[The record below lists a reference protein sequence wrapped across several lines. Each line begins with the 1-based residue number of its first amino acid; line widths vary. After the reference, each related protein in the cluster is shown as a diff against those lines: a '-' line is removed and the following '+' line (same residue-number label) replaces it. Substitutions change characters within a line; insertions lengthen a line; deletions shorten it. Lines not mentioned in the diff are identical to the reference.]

1 MTEIASNIA
10 AGLAKSTYQ
19 TSAQSSVNTT
29 QVSTGTTK
37 APVQVN
43 SGDNVNTEQAI
54 AAENEKK
61 AQQQEDQSVEQTVE
75 EINNYFQ
82 SMGRDLNFKVD
93 DESGRTVITVLDSET
108 KEVIR
113 QIPPEEVLQLALNLQ
128 DLGGFDSTGLAE
140 QV

>member
-29 QVSTGTTK
+29 QVATGSSSAPAQG
-37 APVQVN
+37 APVN
-43 SGDNVNTEQAI
+43 ASATEQAI

-61 AQQQEDQSVEQTVE
+61 AQRQEDQSVEQTVE
-75 EINNYFQ
+75 QINDYFQ

-93 DESGRTVITVLDSET
+93 DESGRTIITVLDSET

-113 QIPPEEVLQLALNLQ
+113 QIPPEEVLQLAMHLQ

-140 QV
+140 KV